1 MQPNQIK
8 NKRILIAPLNWGYG
22 HVARCIA
29 LIRELQANEN
39 EVLIAADRAQQKIF
53 SCYFP
58 NITMI
63 DHMGYPFKFS
73 KGGNFSL
80 DLAKGYSK
88 LRRRMEREK
97 LETELLS
104 KIYNIDITISDHR
117 YGFKT
122 RKSYSIFLT
131 HQLNFPLRWYEKWV
145 QRIHEKLMRKFD
157 EVWVP
162 DFENSELAGEL
173 SVNKANLNAEY
184 IGPLSRF
191 SVCKHAQKYKCE
203 VTLIVSGEQVHASQF
218 LDEQLS
224 INQGEK
230 INIIL
235 PASFKQGNTSSDFKI
250 ISSENWLLCD
260 EIILNSKKIIS
271 RSGYSTL
278 MDLYFLKTPF
288 SITPTPGQREQEYLF
303 AYWSAKIN
311 AGVE

>member
-1 MQPNQIK
+1 MQPNQIR

-39 EVLIAADRAQQKIF
+39 EVLIAADRTQQKIF

-88 LRRRMEREK
+88 LRRRMEQEK
-97 LETELLS
+97 LETELLC

-131 HQLNFPLRWYEKWV
+131 HQLNFPLRWYEK
-145 QRIHEKLMRKFD
+145 
-157 EVWVP
+157 
-162 DFENSELAGEL
+162 
-173 SVNKANLNAEY
+173 
-184 IGPLSRF
+184 
-191 SVCKHAQKYKCE
+191 
-203 VTLIVSGEQVHASQF
+203 
-218 LDEQLS
+218 
-224 INQGEK
+224 
-230 INIIL
+230 
-235 PASFKQGNTSSDFKI
+235 
-250 ISSENWLLCD
+250 
-260 EIILNSKKIIS
+260 
-271 RSGYSTL
+271 
-278 MDLYFLKTPF
+278 
-288 SITPTPGQREQEYLF
+288 
-303 AYWSAKIN
+303 
-311 AGVE
+311 

>member
-22 HVARCIA
+22 HIARCIA

-58 NITMI
+58 KITMI

-88 LRRRMEREK
+88 LRRRMEQEK
-97 LETELLS
+97 LETELLC

-145 QRIHEKLMRKFD
+145 QRIHEKLMRQFD

-173 SVNKANLNAEY
+173 SVNKHSRKETQVLILKLY
-184 IGPLSRF
+184 LLKIG
-191 SVCKHAQKYKCE
+191 VC
-203 VTLIVSGEQVHASQF
+203 VM
-218 LDEQLS
+218 
-224 INQGEK
+224 
-230 INIIL
+230 
-235 PASFKQGNTSSDFKI
+235 
-250 ISSENWLLCD
+250 
-260 EIILNSKKIIS
+260 
-271 RSGYSTL
+271 RSY
-278 MDLYFLKTPF
+278 
-288 SITPTPGQREQEYLF
+288 
-303 AYWSAKIN
+303 
-311 AGVE
+311 

>member
-88 LRRRMEREK
+88 LRRRMEQEK
-97 LETELLS
+97 LETELLC

-122 RKSYSIFLT
+122 RKSYAIFLT

-145 QRIHEKLMRKFD
+145 QRIHEKLMRQFD

-191 SVCKHAQKYKCE
+191 SGCQHSQKDKSE
-203 VTLIVSGEQVHASQF
+203 VTLIVSGEHVHASQF

-230 INIIL
+230 INVIL
-235 PASFKQGNTSSDFKI
+235 SASFKQGNTSSDFKI
-250 ISSENWLLCD
+250 IPSENWLLCD

-288 SITPTPGQREQEYLF
+288 SITPTSGQREQEYLF

-311 AGVE
+311 AGVI